1 MRNLLLFFL
10 ALGAI
15 WWVRRV
21 LSRLAQARRDDRA
34 DAGGAARTEALPER
48 IVECAHC
55 GLLVPETEGV
65 SDDTGFYCSEAHR
78 RAGPRRNA

>member
-10 ALGAI
+10 ALGGI
-15 WWVRRV
+15 WWVRRM
-21 LSRLAQARRDDRA
+21 LSRLGQARRDDRA
-34 DAGGAARTEALPER
+34 DKTGATRREALPER